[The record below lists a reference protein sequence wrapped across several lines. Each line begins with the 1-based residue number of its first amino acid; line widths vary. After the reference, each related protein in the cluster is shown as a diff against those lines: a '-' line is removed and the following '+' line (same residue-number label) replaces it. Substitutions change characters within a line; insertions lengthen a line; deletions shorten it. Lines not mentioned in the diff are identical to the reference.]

1 MKSRWEAGASGSPVL
16 NVWVG
21 GLCSSHVEMPGGRLQ
36 EEAGRPEA
44 WCPGGRLQ
52 EKPGG
57 LRLGAAE
64 QRVTV
69 DALVHV
75 SEEPV

>member
-36 EEAGRPEA
+36 E
-44 WCPGGRLQ
+44 
-52 EKPGG
+52 KPGG

-75 SEEPV
+75 SGEPV